1 MAMDCNN
8 IQFSQHAFRRMFE
21 RAFTPH
27 EVREAITTGEEIAD
41 YPDDKPYPSCLVLA
55 FVGTR
60 AIHVVVARDPVTG
73 VCRVVTVYQPDPAL
87 WNTDFRTR
95 RHQ

>member
-1 MAMDCNN
+1 MDCNN

-27 EVREAITTGEEIAD
+27 EVREAITTGEAIAD

-60 AIHVVVARDPVTG
+60 AIHIVVARNPMTEI
-73 VCRVVTVYQPDPAL
+73 CHVVTVYEPYMVPPPVA
-87 WNTDFRTR
+87 RG
-95 RHQ
+95 